1 MGVNQLFSFVVRLI
15 LAKLLFPEEFGV
27 VGMATVFI
35 GLVQVLNDLG
45 IGAAIVQ
52 RKEENLKEAHYH
64 SAFWTGVIWSV
75 FLYVFICLVIS
86 PLASSFYN
94 EPILEKLIPFLS
106 LGILSSPVNL
116 VHKAQLTKAMNFKKM
131 AFVENTSNLVSG
143 VLSIFLAFMGAGV
156 WSLAFNS
163 VASIVVAIPLYFNA
177 TKWKP
182 KLIWEKGAFR
192 DVFGFGLYTTG
203 TNVVNYFIG
212 NFDYLII
219 GKLLSSEALGIY
231 TFAFVL
237 TDMFRSRLM
246 SIINKVMYP
255 VYGKLQTQEENLK
268 KYYLMTVSYNSIIVF
283 PIMIFM
289 IALGEPFIIAVFGD
303 KWKESVDPLAVL
315 ALSVMIHMMVNS
327 NTSLI
332 RGMGKPKLELKL
344 QLLKS
349 AIFIPTLFVGIHFY
363 GIMGAAWV
371 VVINK
376 LIAVLI
382 AQYTFNNLLDIKIS
396 TLSFLKAVKN
406 PWMAAI
412 LAYAAV
418 QLSSI
423 VFDNFF
429 FATFSL
435 LFVYILIIW
444 LLMGKELKQQVAGFL
459 PINREKNTISF

>member
-15 LAKLLFPEEFGV
+15 LARLLFPEEFGV

-52 RKEENLKEAHYH
+52 RKEEDLKEAHYH
-64 SAFWTGVIWSV
+64 TAFWTGVIWSI
-75 FLYVFICLVIS
+75 FLYIFICLVVS
-86 PLASSFYN
+86 PLAASFYDT
-94 EPILEKLIPFLS
+94 PILKKLIPFLS

-116 VHKAQLTKAMNFKKM
+116 VHKAQLTKAMDFKKM

-143 VLSIFLAFMGAGV
+143 VLSIGLAFLGAGV

-163 VASIVVAIPLYFNA
+163 VASIVVAMPLYFNT

-182 KLIWEKGAFR
+182 KMMWEKEAFK

-203 TNVVNYFIG
+203 TNVVNYLIA
-212 NFDYLII
+212 NFDYLVI
-219 GKLLSSEALGIY
+219 GKLLNSEALGVY

-237 TDMFRSRLM
+237 TDMFRSKLM

-255 VYGKLQTQEENLK
+255 VYGKLQSEEGSLK
-268 KYYLMTVSYNSIIVF
+268 KYYLMTVSYNSILIF
-283 PIMIFM
+283 PIMVFM
-289 IALGEPFIIAVFGD
+289 ISLGQPFIITVFGE
-303 KWKESVDPLAVL
+303 KWQESVAPLAIL
-315 ALSVMIHMMVNS
+315 AFSVMIHMMVNS

-332 RGMGKPKLELKL
+332 RGMGRPELELKL
-344 QLLKS
+344 QIIKS
-349 AIFIPTLFVGIHFY
+349 VIFIPTLFVGIYFY
-363 GIMGAAWV
+363 GILGAAWV

-376 LIAVLI
+376 VIAVLI

-396 TLSFLKAVKN
+396 TLTFLRAVKN
-406 PWMAAI
+406 PWIAAI

-418 QLSSI
+418 EISK
-423 VFDNFF
+423 VYVDNFF
-429 FATFSL
+429 FAAFL
-435 LFVYILIIW
+435 LLLIYGTIIW
-444 LLMGKELKQQVAGFL
+444 LLMGKELKSQIISLSPLKKFK
-459 PINREKNTISF
+459 KNTI